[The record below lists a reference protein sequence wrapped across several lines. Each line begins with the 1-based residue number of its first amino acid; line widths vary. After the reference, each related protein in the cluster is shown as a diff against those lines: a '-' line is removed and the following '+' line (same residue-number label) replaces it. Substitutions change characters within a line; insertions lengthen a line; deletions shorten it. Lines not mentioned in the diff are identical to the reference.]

1 MRDLLKVAKEL
12 NKLTDELMENLEAKN
27 NENKVE
33 LSALQPGE
41 VIVGDSGTEYIVL
54 EQFGEITAIISRKF
68 MLENVVFD
76 ENEPDFSKSNVLRE
90 INDKCKPIIVDD
102 FGADNI
108 MPSIVN
114 FTTVDNQSR
123 YEQNAFPV
131 RLITFDEARQYNN
144 LIVNEELD
152 DYWWTLTPWS
162 TESRGW
168 KYSVTVV
175 SPRGI
180 IRGSFCND
188 DSGVRPFLYL
198 KSNIFVSKGE

>member
-27 NENKVE
+27 NEKKVE
-33 LSALQPGE
+33 LSTLQPGE

-54 EQFGEITAIISRKF
+54 EQLGEITAIISRKF

-175 SPRGI
+175 SPRGFI
-180 IRGSFCND
+180 CNNSCD
-188 DSGVRPFLYL
+188 NYNGVRPFLYL